1 MCDRENETVETCGLK
16 RFFVHVCMRA
26 NKKKNV
32 WEEWVE
38 ITGTDTRGAKIN
50 LIHSVFLIALQTS
63 VTHLTEFQEKVQ
75 VARRLTP
82 VIR

>member
-1 MCDRENETVETCGLK
+1 M
-16 RFFVHVCMRA
+16 
-26 NKKKNV
+26 
-32 WEEWVE
+32 E
-38 ITGTDTRGAKIN
+38 ITGTDTRGAKN
-50 LIHSVFLIALQTS
+50 QFNSFCFLIALQTS

>member
-1 MCDRENETVETCGLK
+1 M
-16 RFFVHVCMRA
+16 
-26 NKKKNV
+26 
-32 WEEWVE
+32 E